1 MDEEKLKSF
10 VDVMVLRGLGLYGL
24 TEMAKICYDSGIALT
39 DTREIE
45 WLETDHEK
53 CVEQLLI
60 NYGIRNLPAKM
71 TAIVL
76 ARKNNI
82 PVPAKLLEKKNKSR
96 RRFFRRRK

>member
-39 DTREIE
+39 DTREI
-45 WLETDHEK
+45 DHEK